1 MGIYIYIYRVYI
13 GFILAVHGGN
23 EKENGNYC
31 NNGS

>member
-1 MGIYIYIYRVYI
+1 MGIYRAYI

-23 EKENGNYC
+23 GKETGNYC